1 MKKLTKANI
10 EQLANEIMQ
19 FLDKH
24 EMQDAVCIYFNNKR
38 IRSKSNWD
46 GENLTYQWIEESN
59 IDPHNYFEYAAYG
72 HILSMSFEGSL
83 YDCLNYSFGRRE
95 EQFRKLFDKYNLY
108 FELGN
113 FWNLTAYPINDD
125 MEIEYTYYEKP
136 QPIIDLYY
144 HARKLYP
151 KELQPIM
158 ETWYKLS
165 LNEGDKGSCV
175 LGAGI
180 EFDLDGQ
187 HYFMHACSRWQ
198 GSLSWEP
205 HVETIKSLLKEI
217 GATNIYYNCG
227 YMD

>member
-1 MKKLTKANI
+1 MKTLTKANI

-38 IRSKSNWD
+38 IRSNSNWD
-46 GENLTYQWIEESN
+46 GKNITYQWIEESN
-59 IDPHNYFEYAAYG
+59 IDPHNYFEYAAYD

-83 YDCLNYSFGRRE
+83 YDCLNYSCGRRE
-95 EQFRKLFDKYNLY
+95 EQFRKLFDKYNIY
-108 FELGN
+108 YEFGN
-113 FWNLTAYPINDD
+113 AWNLTAFPNDDD
-125 MEIEYTYYEKP
+125 MEIEYTYYKKP
-136 QPIIDLYY
+136 ESVINLYY
-144 HARKLYP
+144 HARELYP
-151 KELQPIM
+151 KELQTIM
-158 ETWYKLS
+158 KIWYELS
-165 LNEGDKGSCV
+165 FNEGDKGSCV

-187 HYFMHACSRWQ
+187 HCFLHACSPWQ

-205 HVETIKSLLKEI
+205 HVETIKSLLQGL

-227 YMD
+227 HMD

>member
-46 GENLTYQWIEESN
+46 GKNLTYQWIKESN
-59 IDPHNYFEYAAYG
+59 IDPHNYFEYAAYD
-72 HILSMSFEGSL
+72 HILSMSFEGDL
-83 YDCLNYSFGRRE
+83 YDCLNYAFGRRE
-95 EQFRKLFDKYNLY
+95 EQFRKLFDKYNLHV
-108 FELGN
+108 ELGN
-113 FWNLTAYPINDD
+113 AWNLTAFPNDDD

-136 QPIIDLYY
+136 QPVIDLYY

-151 KELQPIM
+151 KELQIIM
-158 ETWYKLS
+158 KAWYELS
-165 LNEGDKGSCV
+165 TNEGDKGSCV
-175 LGAGI
+175 INAGI

-187 HYFMHACSRWQ
+187 HYFMHVCSRWQ

-227 YMD
+227 NMD